1 MNYTTIK
8 VSKADGIGFL
18 TFARPELHNA
28 ISVELMVET
37 MDALARLGKDDEVR
51 VILVSGEGKSFCS
64 GFDMKQSAQ
73 RATKGVSGWRVRYQQ
88 NFDFMMSFWDCP
100 KPVIASIHG
109 HCLAGG
115 FELSLACD
123 ISIAAES
130 TRFGM
135 PEAKFGSASVLLMLP
150 WLAGPK
156 IAKEILMC
164 GLENFGAA
172 QAKEARIVNHVVPDA
187 EREAFALEIAQ
198 RIVSSSPHSVVY
210 FKKAINHSFETMGM
224 RAALQAALDAGIMVE
239 ADDNP
244 EKAEFARIRKES
256 GLKAAIEWRRS
267 RTGGAS

>member
-8 VSKADGIGFL
+8 VSKEDGVGFL
-18 TFARPELHNA
+18 TFARPEIHNA
-28 ISVELMVET
+28 ISVELMTET
-37 MDALARLGKDDEVR
+37 MDALDKLGKDDAVR
-51 VILVSGEGKSFCS
+51 VIVVSGEGKSFCS
-64 GFDMKQSAQ
+64 GFDLKQSAQ
-73 RATKGVSGWRVRYQQ
+73 RATKGVSAWRARYQQ

-100 KPVIASIHG
+100 KPTIASMHG

-164 GLENFGAA
+164 SLENFDAS
-172 QAKEARIVNHVVPDA
+172 QAKDARIVNHVVPDA
-187 EREAFALEIAQ
+187 QREAFTREIAQ
-198 RIVSSSPHSVVY
+198 RIVSSSPHSVAY
-210 FKKAINHSFETMGM
+210 FKKSINHTFDTMGM
-224 RAALQAALDAGIMVE
+224 RSALHAALDAGIMVE
-239 ADDNP
+239 ADENP
-244 EKAEFARIRKES
+244 EKAEFSRIRKER
-256 GLKAAIEWRRS
+256 GLKAAIDWRKS
-267 RTGGAS
+267 RTEAAS